1 MRLVRLTPDYQFSDF
16 DCGDGD
22 LNDFLVD
29 DAKHFLDKRI
39 ANTYI
44 LEEDQG
50 DIVAYF
56 CLLNDKISRLE
67 VTNSRWKNIK
77 DSFPE
82 GKRFRSYPS
91 IKIGRFAV
99 AEKYRGK
106 KIGSE
111 LISTIKYLLGSR
123 QNLSAFRF
131 ITVDAYLSAIPFY
144 EKNGFRLLSQKEED
158 EHTRLMYY
166 DMMEVG

>member
-1 MRLVRLTPDYQFSDF
+1 MQTASSARWNVWTVWAMRDVLPIVRSCQKNSRQPWSTLLFACNAFSP
-16 DCGDGD
+16 
-22 LNDFLVD
+22 
-29 DAKHFLDKRI
+29 
-39 ANTYI
+39 
-44 LEEDQG
+44 
-50 DIVAYF
+50 AYF

-67 VTNSRWKNIK
+67 VTNSRWKSIK

-99 AEKYRGK
+99 SREYRGRR
-106 KIGSE
+106 IGSE
-111 LISTIKYLLGSR
+111 LLSTIKYHLGDG

-144 EKNGFRLLSQKEED
+144 EKNGFKILTQKEED
-158 EHTRLMYY
+158 EHTRLLYY
-166 DMMEVG
+166 DMMEV

>member
-1 MRLVRLTPDYQFSDF
+1 MRLIRLTPEYQFGDF
-16 DCGDGD
+16 DCGDSD
-22 LNDFLVD
+22 LNDFLVE
-29 DAKHFLDKRI
+29 DAKPFLDKRI

-44 LEEDQG
+44 LEDEDR
-50 DIVAYF
+50 IVAYF

-67 VTNSRWKNIK
+67 VTNSRWKSIK

-99 AEKYRGK
+99 SRHYRGQR
-106 KIGSE
+106 IGSE
-111 LISTIKYLLGSR
+111 LISTIKYLLGNG

-131 ITVDAYLSAIPFY
+131 ITVDAYLSAIHFY
-144 EKNGFRLLSQKEED
+144 EKNGFKILSQKEED
-158 EHTRLMYY
+158 KHTRLMYY
-166 DMMEVG
+166 DMMEV